1 MDVSFF
7 FNYQTEYDEKFRN
20 TFNGLKN
27 SQLRDINFDGFKYVL
42 QLNPMRIKSSTADIT
57 KPLDSS
63 KCFLCKENMPQTQLG
78 LDLNTKFTLFV
89 NPFPIFQRHFTI
101 VSRQHVNQT
110 IIGNT
115 MIMLELAK
123 VLENLVV
130 FYNSPKAGAS
140 APFHCHFQAGGEEEM
155 PLFYQIEN
163 LKKLYTEKSENGIF
177 KINDGTRRFLVVET
191 KDIFKADEILRKIL
205 DGVNEI
211 YSTQEPEANIGII
224 FKNGFFR
231 VIVLPREKHRPK
243 EYSLEGDNRIL
254 VSPGFADMAGIVP
267 CSLPSDYQKITKENI
282 QSIMS
287 QVSIEEEKFS
297 RL

>member
-140 APFHCHFQAGGEEEM
+140 APFHCHFQAGGEDEM

-191 KDIFKADEILRKIL
+191 KDIFKADEIL
-205 DGVNEI
+205 
-211 YSTQEPEANIGII
+211 
-224 FKNGFFR
+224 
-231 VIVLPREKHRPK
+231 EKHRPK